1 MNRYFM
7 LLDAAASTT
16 DTSAE
21 MGVGSMLLMLLPYAL
36 IIVALYFIMIRP
48 QSKKRKKEEAMRK
61 GAQIGDEITTIGGIT
76 GRIVS
81 IKEEN
86 ETLVIET
93 GTDRSKIRIKR
104 WAIGSVD
111 TIHDDANNQRDI
123 PSVSFFLRIIKI
135 LLEYHFHK

>member
-1 MNRYFM
+1 MNHLF
-7 LLDAAASTT
+7 LLDAASGTT
-16 DTSAE
+16 ENA
-21 MGVGSMLLMLLPYAL
+21 GAGSLLLMLLPYAL

-61 GAQIGDEITTIGGIT
+61 GAQIGDEITTIGGVV

-81 IKEEN
+81 IKDEN

-93 GTDRSKIRIKR
+93 GTDRSKMRIKR

-111 TIHDDANNQRDI
+111 TIHDDA
-123 PSVSFFLRIIKI
+123 
-135 LLEYHFHK
+135 E

>member
-1 MNRYFM
+1 M
-7 LLDAAASTT
+7 LDAAGTT
-16 DTSAE
+16 AGTEGAV
-21 MGVGSMLLMLLPYAL
+21 GVGSLLVMLLPYAL
-36 IIVALYFIMIRP
+36 IILALYFIMIRP

-61 GAQIGDEITTIGGIT
+61 GAQIGDEITTIGGIV

-93 GTDRSKIRIKR
+93 GTDRSKVRIKR

-111 TIHDDANNQRDI
+111 TIHDDA
-123 PSVSFFLRIIKI
+123 
-135 LLEYHFHK
+135 E

>member
-1 MNRYFM
+1 M
-7 LLDAAASTT
+7 LDVMSILLEGETAPVEGGGLAS
-16 DTSAE
+16 
-21 MGVGSMLLMLLPYAL
+21 LIMLLPMVL
-36 IIVALYFIMIRP
+36 VIVLMYFIMIRP

-93 GTDRSKIRIKR
+93 GADRSKIRIKR

-111 TIHDDANNQRDI
+111 TIHDDA
-123 PSVSFFLRIIKI
+123 
-135 LLEYHFHK
+135 E

>member
-1 MNRYFM
+1 MNHLF
-7 LLDAAASTT
+7 LLDAASGTT
-16 DTSAE
+16 E
-21 MGVGSMLLMLLPYAL
+21 NVGAGSLLLMLLPYAL

-61 GAQIGDEITTIGGIT
+61 GAQIGDEITTIGGVV

-81 IKEEN
+81 IKDEN

-93 GTDRSKIRIKR
+93 GTDRSKMRIKR

-111 TIHDDANNQRDI
+111 TTHAAA
-123 PSVSFFLRIIKI
+123 
-135 LLEYHFHK
+135 E

>member
-16 DTSAE
+16 DASAE

-61 GAQIGDEITTIGGIT
+61 NAEIGDMITTIGGIT

-111 TIHDDANNQRDI
+111 TIHDDA
-123 PSVSFFLRIIKI
+123 
-135 LLEYHFHK
+135 E

>member
-1 MNRYFM
+1 MNHLF
-7 LLDAAASTT
+7 LLDAAAGTT
-16 DTSAE
+16 E
-21 MGVGSMLLMLLPYAL
+21 NMGAGSLLLMLLPYAL

-61 GAQIGDEITTIGGIT
+61 GAQIGDEITTIGGVV

-81 IKEEN
+81 IKDEN

-93 GTDRSKIRIKR
+93 GTDRSKMRIKR

-111 TIHDDANNQRDI
+111 TIHEDA
-123 PSVSFFLRIIKI
+123 
-135 LLEYHFHK
+135 E